1 MKRLLIVAALAVSLF
16 NATAQSYD
24 VAAYLY
30 PAYAANDVRLRPF
43 WPMGLGEWETVL
55 TMQQRN
61 PGHAW
66 DRHPLWGYIN
76 EADPAVME
84 MEIDQATSHGV
95 NVFIFDW
102 YWLDGRPW
110 METTLTEGFLKAR
123 NRDKM
128 KFYLMWAN
136 HNVGNDW
143 DTRISG
149 HQEGNIIYR
158 GGVNRQEF
166 EKICKRNIELFF
178 KQPNYYKIDGKPVF
192 MIYEV
197 NTFIEGI
204 GGVEAARDALAWF
217 RQEVKDAGFPDL
229 ELQFTMWDSQFN
241 YSGVDEAKVQ
251 AGRPR
256 EDFIRNLGFNS
267 MSHYQ
272 FCHYI
277 WMDDDYQTILDRA
290 YEEWDKLDAEFT
302 IPYYPHVSIGWDN
315 SPRFGESAVV
325 KDNTPERFEGAL
337 RKAKEWVDAR
347 PGLHPLITINSW
359 NEWTETSYLQPD
371 DVYGYGYLDAV
382 KNVFGPVSHLPKA
395 ANKADAV
402 AAALKD
408 PHSQYMV
415 VVSHRGDWRNYP
427 ENSLPAIESIIR
439 MGVDMME
446 LDLKKTKDGVLVLMH
461 DGTLDRTT
469 TGRGKVSDYTY
480 EELLKFNLKRGHGI
494 DIPGLKIPT
503 LRQALEVCKDRITV
517 NVDQGY
523 EYYDE
528 VLAIAEEL
536 GVTDQILIKG
546 GYPWPDVKKKL
557 GQHKHNLMY
566 MPVVGNVQDG
576 ESEQF
581 KSYVS
586 AKQLQ
591 MAYELCFNEL
601 NDQVRSAAKQV
612 LESGSKVWVN
622 TIWGSLCGEY
632 DDDKAFEA
640 ADPDTVY
647 GPILDLGTSIIQTDR
662 PEFLIRYLE
671 QKGRR

>member
-1 MKRLLIVAALAVSLF
+1 M
-16 NATAQSYD
+16 
-24 VAAYLY
+24 
-30 PAYAANDVRLRPF
+30 
-43 WPMGLGEWETVL
+43 GEWETVL
-55 TMQQRN
+55 TMQKRF
-61 PGHAW
+61 PGHPW
-66 DRHPLWGYIN
+66 DRTPLWGYIN
-76 EADPAVME
+76 EADPSVME

-128 KFYLMWAN
+128 QFYLMWAN

-149 HQEGNIIYR
+149 YQEGNIIYR
-158 GGVNRQEF
+158 GGVDREEF
-166 EKICKRNIELFF
+166 EKICRRNIELFF

-217 RQEVKDAGFPDL
+217 RKEVKKAGFTDL

-241 YSGVDEAKVQ
+241 YSGVDEAKVK

-256 EDFIRNLGFNS
+256 EDFIRGLGFNS

-272 FCHYI
+272 FCHFI
-277 WMDDDYQTILDRA
+277 WMDDDYQNILNRA

-325 KDNTPERFEGAL
+325 KENTPGRFEEAL
-337 RKAKEWVDAR
+337 RRAKAWVDAR
-347 PGLHPLITINSW
+347 PGLHPLITVNSW

-371 DVYGYGYLDAV
+371 NVYGYGYLDAV
-382 KNVFGPVSHLPKA
+382 KNVFVEPSHLPQA
-395 ANKADAV
+395 ANKAEAV
-402 AAALKD
+402 VSALKD
-408 PHSQYMV
+408 PKSRYVV

-427 ENSLPAIESIIR
+427 ENSLPAIESVIR

-469 TGRGKVSDYTY
+469 TGHGKVSDYTY
-480 EELLKFNLKRGHGI
+480 DELLQFNLKRGHGI

-546 GYPWPDVKKKL
+546 GYPWPEVQKKL
-557 GQHKHNLMY
+557 AQYKHNLMY
-566 MPVVGNVQDG
+566 MPVVSNVQNG
-576 ESEQF
+576 ESDQF
-581 KSYVS
+581 KSYIT
-586 AKQLQ
+586 AKKPQ
-591 MAYELCFNEL
+591 MAYELCFNDL
-601 NDQVRSAAKQV
+601 NAQVQSAAKKV
-612 LESGSKVWVN
+612 LDSGSKVWVN
-622 TIWGSLCGEY
+622 TIWGSLCGEH

-640 ADPDTVY
+640 PDPDTVY
-647 GPILDLGTSIIQTDR
+647 APILELGTSIIQTDR
-662 PEFLIRYLE
+662 PEFLIHYLE

>member
-1 MKRLLIVAALAVSLF
+1 MKKILLAVSLLLSSL
-16 NATAQSYD
+16 AVGAQQYD

-30 PAYAANDVRLRPF
+30 PAYAAGDVRLRPF
-43 WPMGLGEWETVL
+43 WPMGMGEWETVL
-55 TMQQRN
+55 TMQQRYPRHEWN
-61 PGHAW
+61 
-66 DRHPLWGYIN
+66 RHPLWGYIN

-102 YWLDGRPW
+102 YWFDGRPW
-110 METTLTEGFLKAR
+110 METTLTDGFLKAR

-128 KFYLMWAN
+128 QFYLMWAN

-143 DTRISG
+143 DTRISYVG
-149 HQEGNIIYR
+149 DQNIIYR
-158 GGVNRQEF
+158 GGVDRAEF

-197 NTFIEGI
+197 STFIEGI
-204 GGVEAARDALAWF
+204 GGVEAAKDALAWF
-217 RQEVKDAGFPDL
+217 REEVKKAGFPDL

-277 WMDDDYQTILDRA
+277 WMDDDYQNILDRA

-315 SPRFGESAVV
+315 SPRFGSSAVV
-325 KDNTPERFEGAL
+325 KENTPERFEGAL
-337 RKAKEWVDAR
+337 RKAKDWLDAR
-347 PGLHPLITINSW
+347 PDMHKLITINSW

-382 KNVFGPVSHLPKA
+382 KHVFGPKSHLPEA
-395 ANKADAV
+395 ANKAEAV

-408 PHSQYMV
+408 PKSEYMV

-427 ENSLPAIESIIR
+427 ENSLPAIESVIR

-446 LDLKKTKDGVLVLMH
+446 LDVKKTKDGVLVLMH

-469 TGRGKVSDYTY
+469 TGHGKVSDYTY
-480 EELLKFNLKRGHGI
+480 EEILRFNLKRGHGI
-494 DIPGLKIPT
+494 DIPGLKVPT

-546 GYPWPDVKKKL
+546 GYPWPDVQKKL
-557 GQHKHNLMY
+557 AQHPRNLMY
-566 MPVVGNVQDG
+566 MPVVGNVQGG
-576 ESEQF
+576 ESDQF
-581 KSYVS
+581 KSYIT
-586 AKQLQ
+586 AKKPQ

-601 NDQVRSAAKQV
+601 NDNVKDAARKV
-612 LESGSKVWVN
+612 LASGSKVWVN
-622 TIWGSLCGEY
+622 TIWGSLCGEH
-632 DDDKAFEA
+632 DDDKAFGA
-640 ADPDTVY
+640 ADPDAVY

-671 QKGRR
+671 KKGRR